1 MHLDVEAGLRRFLTA
16 SDMRAGESSGAD
28 RALLHWIDRASSKNA
43 RPLPAHSSV
52 AVIVTAGS
60 FLIVER
66 ERKR

>member
-1 MHLDVEAGLRRFLTA
+1 
-16 SDMRAGESSGAD
+16 MRAGESSGAD